1 MIQPLIFTEQRLF
14 PRALDL
20 LLTIIAWLGF
30 CWLIYSG
37 LINAIE
43 HDPFMGTRPF
53 YTTLSTLSIYLL
65 VACLIDMALIGWAK
79 YNQLRFRIERR
90 KRRPELEHHEV
101 AAFVG
106 GLAAQLVQLELQTGI
121 AAQFCVELEQLL
133 AGGLDGQRIFG
144 RVEVGVGIIDMGNG
158 QIQRNMLLA
167 AVF

>member
-1 MIQPLIFTEQRLF
+1 MVAQHHGIDTHVGEQARLLF
-14 PRALDL
+14 PLELGEVESALEG
-20 LLTIIAWLGF
+20 I
-30 CWLIYSG
+30 
-37 LINAIE
+37 
-43 HDPFMGTRPF
+43 
-53 YTTLSTLSIYLL
+53 TT
-65 VACLIDMALIGWAK
+65 V
-79 YNQLRFRIERR
+79 
-90 KRRPELEHHEV
+90 EHHEV

-121 AAQFCVELEQLL
+121 AAQFGVELEQLL

>member
-20 LLTIIAWLGF
+20 LLTIVAWLGF

-43 HDPFMGTRPF
+43 HDPFIGPRPF
-53 YTTLSTLSIYLL
+53 YTTLGTLGVYLL
-65 VACLIDMALIGWAK
+65 VACAISLTLISWAK

-101 AAFVG
+101 AASFNITPE
-106 GLAAQLVQLELQTGI
+106 LALMMSQAQVFTLAHYDTGAIDRVWMAKNLVDVQSK
-121 AAQFCVELEQLL
+121 
-133 AGGLDGQRIFG
+133 
-144 RVEVGVGIIDMGNG
+144 
-158 QIQRNMLLA
+158 
-167 AVF
+167 